1 MLPYRPRDFVLGNL
15 FHKKVNGDTFTKKDV
30 QRGLRKLR
38 RNTRTRQIQKKKA
51 STQKEKKKEAEKD
64 QIIIRPTAVSFGD
77 PLGREAGSG
86 HEGFAPGLAHR
97 ETQLMETA
105 GQIDISEAACRR
117 LESRLL
123 VPEGDDPA
131 GSALT
136 ASIPPLPPP
145 PAAVDCVLPLVDD

>member
-1 MLPYRPRDFVLGNL
+1 MLPCRPRDFVLGNL
-15 FHKKVNGDTFTKKDV
+15 FHKKENGDTFTKPDV
-30 QRGLRKLR
+30 QRGLGKLR

-51 STQKEKKKEAEKD
+51 FTQKMAEKD
-64 QIIIRPTAVSFGD
+64 PIIIRPTAVSFGD

-145 PAAVDCVLPLVDD
+145 PAAVDCVLPLVDG